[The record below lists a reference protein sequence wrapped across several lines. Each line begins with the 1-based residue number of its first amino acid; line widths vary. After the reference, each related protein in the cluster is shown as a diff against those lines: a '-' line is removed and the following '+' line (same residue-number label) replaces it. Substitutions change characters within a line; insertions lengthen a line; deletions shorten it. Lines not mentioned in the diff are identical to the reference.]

1 MSVTTWMLPASPWTT
16 TEVFRK
22 KIWKAY
28 LPVFPRPKKCSSELF
43 RIKDIYIYIY
53 FFFLTEA
60 VSVGRKFYNVKIIP

>member
-1 MSVTTWMLPASPWTT
+1 MLPASPWTT

-43 RIKDIYIYIY
+43 SIKDIYIYIY
-53 FFFLTEA
+53 IFFFLTEA
-60 VSVGRKFYNVKIIP
+60 VSVGRKFSNVKIIP